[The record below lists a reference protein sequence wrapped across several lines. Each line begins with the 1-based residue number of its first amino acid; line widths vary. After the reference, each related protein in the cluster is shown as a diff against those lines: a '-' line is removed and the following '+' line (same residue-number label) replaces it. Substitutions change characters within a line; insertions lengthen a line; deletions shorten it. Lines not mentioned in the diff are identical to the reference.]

1 MQTLMR
7 KTSGNA
13 FLGQSRKVSFSY
25 FPKVALDH
33 GDHGGRGCPGG
44 CPLAIF
50 NSSPMQHLRWSTS
63 VKALDSQGQGS
74 TQPFIFPRLIK

>member
-1 MQTLMR
+1 MR

-33 GDHGGRGCPGG
+33 GDHGGGG
-44 CPLAIF
+44 GALGGAPLQYSI
-50 NSSPMQHLRWSTS
+50 Q
-63 VKALDSQGQGS
+63 ALCN
-74 TQPFIFPRLIK
+74 I

>member
-1 MQTLMR
+1 MR

-33 GDHGGRGCPGG
+33 GDHGGAGVPWGVPPCNIQFKPY
-44 CPLAIF
+44 A
-50 NSSPMQHLRWSTS
+50 TS
-63 VKALDSQGQGS
+63 KMEY
-74 TQPFIFPRLIK
+74 FR